1 MVSLTTKGL
10 YAEPYHSLSVGVST
24 LGRYMGIPFPVGVEP
39 VVTGFGG
46 GAPSTGQLAEKQK
59 FSVTVDK
66 VYLRDVK
73 SKDRELKI
81 LIKHITM
88 DDF

>member
-1 MVSLTTKGL
+1 LETGGAIMSVSIATG
-10 YAEPYHSLSVGVST
+10 GMFRDCC
-24 LGRYMGIPFPVGVEP
+24 GGGG
-39 VVTGFGG
+39 TGFGG
-46 GAPSTGQLAEKQK
+46 GAPPTGQLAEKQK
-59 FSVTVDK
+59 FAVTVDK